1 MELFLP
7 EDYPMTAPKVRVPQS
22 ITSIFKTGFNGFDD
36 CHKNA
41 KGTVHHS
48 DLSPEHRQVGKNLP
62 RHPQREMESS
72 TSDQNRPSLHPGETS
87 IVVSF

>member
-7 EDYPMTAPKVRVPQS
+7 EDYPMTAPKVRLS
-22 ITSIFKTGFNGFDD
+22 ILKTGFIGFDD

-48 DLSPEHRQVGKNLP
+48 DLSPEHRQAGKNLP
-62 RHPQREMESS
+62 GHPQREMESS

-87 IVVSF
+87 IVASF

>member
-7 EDYPMTAPKVRVPQS
+7 EDYPMTAPKVRLS
-22 ITSIFKTGFNGFDD
+22 ILKTGFNGFDD
-36 CHKNA
+36 RHNNA

-48 DLSPEHRQVGKNLP
+48 DLPPEHRQAGKNLP
-62 RHPQREMESS
+62 GHPQREMESS

>member
-7 EDYPMTAPKVRVPQS
+7 EDYPMTAPKVRLS
-22 ITSIFKTGFNGFDD
+22 ILKTGFNGFDD

-48 DLSPEHRQVGKNLP
+48 DLSPEHRQAGKNLP